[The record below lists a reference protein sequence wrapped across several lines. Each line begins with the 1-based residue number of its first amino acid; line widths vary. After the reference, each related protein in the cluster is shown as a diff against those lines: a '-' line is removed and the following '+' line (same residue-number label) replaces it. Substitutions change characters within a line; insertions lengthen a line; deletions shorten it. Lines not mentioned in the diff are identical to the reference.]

1 MPIAS
6 IHKQYKYSDL
16 QQPIR
21 PVAESAREKGT
32 SPGNYFGEG
41 CCQGRAGCSQV
52 LRREQITGAGEPS
65 SRSSNLRYF
74 FFFFAAFLAFF
85 FAAMLISLR
94 VMVVGFSCKQLLFL
108 HSQNAGHVVAVTPVS
123 FPIQDS
129 NAWCSNSKLRSK
141 KNATLL

>member
-1 MPIAS
+1 VKIKNKYKDLRHNGEAS
-6 IHKQYKYSDL
+6 TET
-16 QQPIR
+16 
-21 PVAESAREKGT
+21 AGEKGT
-32 SPGNYFGEG
+32 SPGSYFGEG

-52 LRREQITGAGEPS
+52 IRREQITGAGEPS

-108 HSQNAGHVVAVTPVS
+108 HSQNVYHVVAVTPVS
-123 FPIQDS
+123 FPIQDF
-129 NAWCSNSKLRSK
+129 NAWCANSKLRSK